1 MSSEISLL
9 TRLNKKQKHM
19 TGRRDRETQERKG
32 KTEQERQGERGGQ
45 GLYIHNG
52 WLTDGTQV
60 NTEKGRNWKLDTRGL
75 NFKIK
80 QEETKLIT
88 QTWQAAAVNQIKH
101 SFTSIKDFLQF

>member
-52 WLTDGTQV
+52 
-60 NTEKGRNWKLDTRGL
+60 
-75 NFKIK
+75 
-80 QEETKLIT
+80 
-88 QTWQAAAVNQIKH
+88 
-101 SFTSIKDFLQF
+101 

>member
-9 TRLNKKQKHM
+9 TRLSKKRKHM

-60 NTEKGRNWKLDTRGL
+60 NTEK
-75 NFKIK
+75 
-80 QEETKLIT
+80 QEELE
-88 QTWQAAAVNQIKH
+88 TWHTRAE
-101 SFTSIKDFLQF
+101 LQNKTGGNKTNNSNMTGGCSQPNKTFIYFH

>member
-9 TRLNKKQKHM
+9 TRLSKKRKHM

-45 GLYIHNG
+45 GPYIHNG

-60 NTEKGRNWKLDTRGL
+60 NTEKGQEKLLEEFESNTWHMRNSK
-75 NFKIK
+75 
-80 QEETKLIT
+80 
-88 QTWQAAAVNQIKH
+88 
-101 SFTSIKDFLQF
+101 